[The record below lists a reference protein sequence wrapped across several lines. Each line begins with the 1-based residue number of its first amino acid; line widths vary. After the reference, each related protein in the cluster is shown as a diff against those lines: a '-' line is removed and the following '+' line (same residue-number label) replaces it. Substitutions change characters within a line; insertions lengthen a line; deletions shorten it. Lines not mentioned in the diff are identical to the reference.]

1 MTVIK
6 LLFYFFF
13 YSFVGWFFESCYC
26 SVRPRKWVNRG
37 FLRGPICPIYGTGAM
52 VLMLVILP
60 FKNMTDNFYLN
71 IVLTFV
77 VGLVVCDIVELF
89 HARWW
94 DYSKKRFNI
103 QGRICL
109 THTIYWGIASCL
121 FLYILHPFIDDYFI
135 EQINPTSIRIL
146 VYIFLTVFAADLI
159 DTVINALGLRN
170 MSTSFLKLYEDIQ
183 SFANSARENFGSKV
197 EKFSDERKAEIEAK
211 FNELRERYDKLRTE
225 YSEKA
230 AKTRKRLVKA
240 FPSLQDETAKRAKAL
255 DELLEDIKNK
265 INKKESPRLTAY
277 ERIVVMSTLT
287 NLYCRAYQGAFKVAV
302 NFLDWTPPQLLKGPC
317 SIKKLPPLVKS

>member
-77 VGLVVCDIVELF
+77 VGLVVCDIVEFLTSLIMEKLF

-121 FLYILHPFIDDYFI
+121 FSYILHPFIDDYFI

-230 AKTRKRLVKA
+230 AKTRKRLFKA

-255 DELLEDIKNK
+255 DELLEDIKNR
-265 INKKESPRLTAY
+265 INKK
-277 ERIVVMSTLT
+277 
-287 NLYCRAYQGAFKVAV
+287 
-302 NFLDWTPPQLLKGPC
+302 
-317 SIKKLPPLVKS
+317 

>member
-26 SVRPRKWVNRG
+26 SVRPRKWINRG

-60 FKNMTDNFYLN
+60 FKDMTDNLYIN
-71 IVLTFV
+71 ILLTFV
-77 VGLVVCDIVELF
+77 VGLVVCDIVEFLTSLIMEKLF

-121 FLYILHPFIDDYFI
+121 FSYVLHPLIDNYFI

-170 MSTSFLKLYEDIQ
+170 MSASFLKLYEDI
-183 SFANSARENFGSKV
+183 STVAASARTNVGSKV
-197 EKFSDERKAEIEAK
+197 EKFSDEKKAEIDAK
-211 FNELRERYDKLRTE
+211 FNELRERYDKLRAD
-225 YSEKA
+225 YSERA
-230 AKTRKRLVKA
+230 AKTRKRLFKA
-240 FPSLQDETAKRAKAL
+240 FPSLQAQASNRAKAL
-255 DELLEDIKNK
+255 EELLEEIKNK
-265 INKKESPRLTAY
+265 INKK
-277 ERIVVMSTLT
+277 
-287 NLYCRAYQGAFKVAV
+287 
-302 NFLDWTPPQLLKGPC
+302 
-317 SIKKLPPLVKS
+317 